1 MIKELF
7 TVRQTKDRNETKF
20 AESGTEK
27 LNVITFKGVD
37 NEGIVTQI
45 VFKGSPEAMAKK
57 FAGFIGS
64 TGDIELS
71 MSTSTTQQSLPTA
84 LANASK
90 AAKAKKSKAKAADDE
105 DEDDEFDK
113 SMLALGQQTN

>member
-1 MIKELF
+1 MVKELF

-37 NEGIVTQI
+37 NEGIVTQ
-45 VFKGSPEAMAKK
+45 VTFKGSPEAMAKK

-64 TGDIELS
+64 TGDVELT

-90 AAKAKKSKAKAADDE
+90 AAKGKKSKTKAGE